1 MDQGVAVGVL
11 CVGLGGLAAQW
22 IAWRFRL
29 PAIVLLFAV
38 GLAVGPGFGLL
49 HPTASLGRFLQP
61 AVGLAVAIVV
71 FEGGLALEFSELR
84 AAGEGVLRLTA
95 VALPINWTLGSAA
108 AHWIGGLG
116 WGAAALFGAIT
127 VVTGPT
133 VVLPLLRHTRLQRR
147 AASFLKWEA
156 IVNDP
161 VGAILAT
168 LVLEALLAG
177 RGGGAAFAGQFVMRI
192 ALALALSAGLGIGAA
207 FVLRFAFLGDHMPER
222 LKTPAL
228 LVSAM
233 TVYAV
238 ANLALEGA
246 GLAAATMLG
255 VALANLRVPGLSEL
269 RRFKESL
276 VVLIVS
282 GLFIL
287 LTADLGR
294 ATLAELSWP
303 VGLLTLAVLF
313 LVRPAAIW
321 LATTGSRL
329 TLAERA
335 LAAWVAPRG
344 IVAAAVAGVAG
355 LKLQAAG
362 YRGASLVMPSVFAV
376 IAATMVLHGF
386 SLRPLARRLKL
397 TLSDQPGLAIL
408 GASDWTTDMAACL
421 TRAGVPVLLIDSYP
435 GALDAARHA
444 DVPVLQAEM
453 LSDHGMQELDGR
465 PVDYLIATTQDDI
478 YNGLVC
484 ARVAPELGRE
494 RVFQVS
500 PGARRLD
507 EKRGMSREA
516 RGKVLGEASWDA
528 SLFAELYEQG
538 FRFEVTGRETG
549 VDDMCILALD
559 EAGALTVHSA
569 EAANPPEG
577 GRMLIFTATPAS
589 ASSAPAKLRRT
600 RRHQK
605 TCPPCKPLR
614 NTLEPSGCGRARS
627 WPAARRCAWKLLPS
641 TGSRRT
647 AHLPPH

>member
-11 CVGLGGLAAQW
+11 CVGFGGLAAQW

-38 GLAVGPGFGLL
+38 GLAVGPGLGLL

-95 VALPINWTLGSAA
+95 VALPINWVLGSAA

-116 WGAAALFGAIT
+116 WGAATLFGAIT

-161 VGAILAT
+161 VGAVLAT

-177 RGGGAAFAGQFVMRI
+177 GGGGTAFAGRLALRI
-192 ALALALSAGLGIGAA
+192 ALALGLSLALGVGAA
-207 FVLRFAFLGDHMPER
+207 FAIRAAFLRDHVPER
-222 LKTPAL
+222 LKTPML
-228 LVSAM
+228 LVAAM
-233 TVYAV
+233 TVYAL

-246 GLAAATMLG
+246 GLAAATVLG
-255 VALANLRVPGLSEL
+255 VALANLGVPGLSEL

-287 LTADLGR
+287 LTADLSR
-294 ATLAELSWP
+294 ATLAGLSWP
-303 VGLLTLAVLF
+303 VAALTAAVLF
-313 LVRPAAIW
+313 VVRPASIW
-321 LATTGSRL
+321 LATAGSRL
-329 TLAERA
+329 TTAERA

-355 LKLQAAG
+355 LKLQSAG
-362 YRGASLVMPSVFAV
+362 YQGAALVMPSVFAL

-386 SLRPLARRLKL
+386 SLRPLARRLGL

-408 GASDWTTDMAACL
+408 GATPWTTDMAACL
-421 TRAGVPVLLIDSYP
+421 AGAGVPVLLIDTFP
-435 GALDAARHA
+435 GALADARAREI
-444 DVPVLQAEM
+444 PVLQAEI
-453 LSDHGMQELDGR
+453 LSAQGIEELDGR
-465 PVDYLIATTQDDI
+465 AVDYLIATTPDPI
-478 YNGLVC
+478 YNGQAC
-484 ARVAPELGRE
+484 ARLAPELGLE

-500 PGARRLD
+500 PGPRRLD
-507 EKRGMSREA
+507 EKRGVAREN
-516 RGKVLGEASWDA
+516 RGKVLGEASWDPD
-528 SLFAELYEQG
+528 LFEQLFDDG
-538 FRFEVTGRETG
+538 FRCRLTEGAPG
-549 VDDMCILALD
+549 IDDMHLLTLRAS
-559 EAGALTVHSA
+559 GALLVQSA
-569 EAANPPEG
+569 EAAGATEAVEG
-577 GRMLIFTATPAS
+577 DRLLVF
-589 ASSAPAKLRRT
+589 
-600 RRHQK
+600 
-605 TCPPCKPLR
+605 
-614 NTLEPSGCGRARS
+614 
-627 WPAARRCAWKLLPS
+627 AAA
-641 TGSRRT
+641 
-647 AHLPPH
+647 